1 MTSFT
6 FTIVTLTRLKLISFV
21 SFIDLKGRFQVV
33 KSPIRKSIPRHPLET
48 SKLET
53 CKTLRTCAI
62 RPAGIYGEG
71 EERHFPRIIGMLK
84 AGLLVF
90 KVGAP
95 ETMVDWVHVDNLVF
109 AHLLAAAKLVTGED
123 GLPDVTQAPRRIVGG
138 KSYYISD
145 QQPINQWEF
154 LKPLIVGLG
163 YKFPSIFIPFK
174 VMFRLAHAVEIVHG
188 IVNPFFPF
196 EPFVNRAEVCKV
208 GVTHFF
214 RTSKA
219 ERELGWH
226 LLVTPQEGM
235 DRMVAY
241 FQQKAEEQKKL
252 DKVARKKR
260 KHGNDPFIAF
270 IIITVLSVMLWQVYV
285 RM

>member
-1 MTSFT
+1 MKNSD
-6 FTIVTLTRLKLISFV
+6 S
-21 SFIDLKGRFQVV
+21 S
-33 KSPIRKSIPRHPLET
+33 HPLEPT
-48 SKLET
+48 KLES

-71 EERHFPRIIGMLK
+71 EERHFPRIIGMLD

-95 ETMVDWVHVDNLVF
+95 ETLVDWVHVDNLVF
-109 AHLLAAAKLVTGED
+109 AHLLAAAKLVTSQDESTATKD
-123 GLPDVTQAPRRIVGG
+123 APRAVVGG
-138 KSYYISD
+138 KAYYISD
-145 QQPINQWEF
+145 QNPINQWEF
-154 LKPLIVGLG
+154 LKPLIEGLG
-163 YKFPSIFIPFK
+163 HKFPRVFIPFK
-174 VMFRLAHAVEIVHG
+174 VMFYLAFLVEMVHG
-188 IVNPFFPF
+188 IVNPFYPF

-219 ERELGWH
+219 ERDLGWSP
-226 LLVTPQEGM
+226 LVTPQQGM

-241 FQQKAEEQKKL
+241 FQQKQEEKKKA
-252 DKVARKKR
+252 DHIARKKR
-260 KHGNDPFIAF
+260 KHGNDPFIAML
-270 IIITVLSVMLWQVYV
+270 IVGLLAVMFWQVYS